1 MEIRKPK
8 IGLAGVMSTPF
19 KGDKNRSYHD
29 DLMRLSE
36 LGGEYGFEFHAIPAG
51 IYSLEQAKSAA
62 AELAEWGADF
72 VLLQNCS
79 FASGDFIF
87 PFTERDMRLGLW
99 SVPEGPPAEGG
110 TLPLNSF
117 TSLNL
122 YNSLIRRC
130 MPDYQKPVKWFL
142 GPVDSTLFITRFKV
156 TVQAL
161 RALVNL
167 PGRQVALIGGVAP
180 SFYNLAVDEQKLAR
194 RLGLKVVNIELEELI
209 AQAESVSS
217 EKVTAR
223 AAEIRASAAQFDPS
237 ATTALHKTARMVE
250 SLQALAEKKNFQ
262 AAALSCWPRLQSD
275 YQFAACSMLGHL
287 NQTGMVIACEG
298 DVAAA
303 VSMLLLHWMT
313 AGETVTLMDLASVD
327 PEDDTILLWHCGPT
341 APSLAD
347 AHGARMQPLWL
358 FDGQADTP
366 IGLHNDLVL
375 RAGQATVLGL
385 TPDFESMLVLTGDID
400 PRKPS
405 YTGSRGWMKNLLL
418 NGQKVKAVDLVQS
431 LMLSGYQHHYPLAYG
446 SLSDAALELAAWLDI
461 QAIPAEPY
469 THYLR
474 G

>member
-8 IGLAGVMSTPF
+8 IGLAGVMCTPF
-19 KGDKNRSYHD
+19 KGDKNRSYAND
-29 DLMRLSE
+29 RVRLSE
-36 LGGEYGFEFHAIPAG
+36 LAEQYGFKYHAIPAG
-51 IYSLEQAKSAA
+51 IYSLDQAKSAA

-72 VLLQNCS
+72 VLLQNSS

-87 PFTERDMRLGLW
+87 PFTEGNMRLGLW

-130 MPDYQKPVKWFL
+130 MPDYRKPVKWFL
-142 GPVDSTLFITRFKV
+142 GPVDCTLFNTRLKV

-180 SFYNLAVDEQKLAR
+180 SFYNLAADSAKLAQ
-194 RLGLKVVNIELEELI
+194 RLGIKVVNIELDELL
-209 AQAESVSS
+209 ARVESITQ
-217 EKVTAR
+217 ERMDTR
-223 AAEIRASAAQFDPS
+223 ATEIRATAAQLDPS
-237 ATTALHKTARMVE
+237 SRAALQKTARMVE
-250 SLQALAEKKNFQ
+250 SLHGLAEERNFQ
-262 AAALSCWPRLQSD
+262 AAALSCWPSLQSD
-275 YQFAACSMLGHL
+275 YQFAACTMLGHL
-287 NQTGMVIACEG
+287 NQTGMVTACEG
-298 DVAAA
+298 DVPAA
-303 VSMLLLHWMT
+303 VSMLLLHYMT
-313 AGETVTLMDLASVD
+313 GGETVTLMDLASVD
-327 PEDDTILLWHCGPT
+327 TQDDTILLWHCGPT

-347 AHGARMQPLWL
+347 DHGARMQPLWL
-358 FDGQADTP
+358 FDGQAPDP

-385 TPDFESMLVLTGDID
+385 TPDFDSMLVLSGEID

-418 NGQKVKAVDLVQS
+418 NGQNVKSVDLVQS
-431 LMLSGYQHHYPLAYG
+431 LMVSGYQHHYPLAYG

-461 QAIPAEPY
+461 QPIPLQSY
-469 THYLR
+469 THYVR
-474 G
+474 